1 MRGLILAAILTV
13 AGANPDSLRTAFGKE
28 SVPTPKLPG
37 TATQADTLDTGNPD
51 VKVILYSDHTWRY
64 IRDEKKVSKTKVFT
78 EYWKENITNPYYG
91 VGLESLPEK
100 VTLWVVD
107 TLDSYC
113 CPNKTQYSSLFGYRH
128 GRRHQ
133 GIDLPYPT
141 GTPVYAAFDGKVRMA
156 DWNSGYGN
164 LVVLRHANGLETYYA
179 HCSELKVK
187 AGDWVHAGDVI
198 ALGGSTGRSSGPH
211 LHFETRY
218 KGYAFDP
225 MWLIDFKTGELRHRL
240 FTLRKRY
247 FDANSRYVQE
257 EDDEEVIAE
266 GDEKDRI
273 AAEQKAREEA
283 IARQKAAE
291 AAMQYYVIKSGDT
304 LSKIAARY
312 HTSVNTLCR
321 LNGMTVNT
329 KLQIGK
335 RIRVK

>member
-1 MRGLILAAILTV
+1 MTGALILTALLTLT
-13 AGANPDSLRTAFGKE
+13 GANPDSLRTEFGKE
-28 SVPTPKLPG
+28 SVPSTRVAG
-37 TATQADTLDTGNPD
+37 TAQADTLDTGNPD

-64 IRDEKKVSKTKVFT
+64 VRDGQKVSKSKVFT
-78 EYWKENITNPYYG
+78 EDWTPNVTNPYR
-91 VGLESLPEK
+91 VSLESMPEK
-100 VTLWVVD
+100 VTLWIVD

-113 CPNKTQYSSLFGYRH
+113 CPNKTTHSSPFGYRH

-141 GTPVYAAFDGKVRMA
+141 GTPVYATFDGKVRVS
-156 DWNSGYGN
+156 DWVGGYGN
-164 LVVLRHANGLETYYA
+164 LVVIRHPNGLETFYG
-179 HCSELKVK
+179 HCSERKVK
-187 AGDWVHAGDVI
+187 TGDWVHAGDII

-218 KGYAFDP
+218 KGFAFDP
-225 MWLIDFKTGELRHRL
+225 MWLIDFSTGTLRHRL

-247 FDANSRYVQE
+247 FDGGSRYTQQ
-257 EDDEEVIAE
+257 EDDEDVIAE

-273 AAEQKAREEA
+273 EAENKAREEA
-283 IARQKAAE
+283 IARQKAAQ

-304 LSKIAARY
+304 LSKIAARH
-312 HTSVNTLCR
+312 HTTVSALCR
-321 LNGMTVNT
+321 LNGMTINT

>member
-1 MRGLILAAILTV
+1 MITAVLAKAQDGTEWDNPKISNVNREAAHTV
-13 AGANPDSLRTAFGKE
+13 SIPY
-28 SVPTPKLPG
+28 G
-37 TATQADTLDTGNPD
+37 TVDQVAKNDMTISPYYMDLDGVWKFKWVGNPANAPKN
-51 VKVILYSDHTWRY
+51 VFGSDY
-64 IRDEKKVSKTKVFT
+64 
-78 EYWKENITNPYYG
+78 
-91 VGLESLPEK
+91 
-100 VTLWVVD
+100 
-107 TLDSYC
+107 
-113 CPNKTQYSSLFGYRH
+113 
-128 GRRHQ
+128 
-133 GIDLPYPT
+133 
-141 GTPVYAAFDGKVRMA
+141 
-156 DWNSGYGN
+156 
-164 LVVLRHANGLETYYA
+164 
-179 HCSELKVK
+179 
-187 AGDWVHAGDVI
+187 
-198 ALGGSTGRSSGPH
+198 
-211 LHFETRY
+211 
-218 KGYAFDP
+218 
-225 MWLIDFKTGELRHRL
+225 KTGELRHRL